1 MKINEAVQQV
11 VAIYPGRFH
20 PFHKGHASVYNYLR
34 KKFDTVFIA
43 TSDKVDPP
51 RSPFSFAEKRE
62 MMIAAGIPP
71 SAIVQTKNPY
81 QAQEILQAYDPAT
94 TAVVFAVSEKDMAED
109 PRFSFANKKDGSPSY
124 FQPMAPNAKQMQS
137 FDKHGYITTVPT
149 LDFTILGEPMRSATE
164 LRRNFANADPET
176 QKTMVND
183 LYGAYNDRVYQILS
197 SKLAESLMLEDYA
210 KLTSVI
216 NRIWELD
223 LERPLSEEVKST
235 VLANIKLATEAW
247 SEKYKRSINCN
258 NPKGFSQRA
267 HCQGR
272 KKNEDINEA
281 FDSPYPMEWQV
292 EAPNEYSAWAKIPFK
307 GGDFSWLNVDFDQPT
322 QGNFAI
328 EFTLGGRT
336 KASGKGDEFR
346 IFATV
351 IEAIK
356 QWWKKIDQRFVDSIY
371 FSASKD
377 PNDSERRHVLYSRF
391 AKQFASQ
398 IGYTLDVTDK
408 GRSVSFLLT
417 APKRTY
423 QVEVSENQYSDLE
436 LAIMEGGHSLEEGV
450 GRDVANWAKRQ
461 YRKVV
466 PFTQADTK
474 NMIDNIAKE
483 KGIDPRVMQAMAD
496 KESSYNTGAIGD
508 KGKSHGLFQLQ
519 NIAVKDINDWYKTD
533 YTDSDRMDPETNARM
548 AAMYLQLAKDKY
560 GAKNDVEAIAM
571 FNGGPKAL
579 TNRNAINYAR
589 DVVSRMKRDQQRV
602 VREAGVGKITKQNAT
617 KDAPIGSEFAN
628 VKKLGLGSG
637 KPPELHKKARKNSD
651 PNTLFNIGLAEGK
664 EGSYLLQ
671 LERDDD
677 LLVLHITHSRTG
689 KRTEV
694 RGKPDYEGDG
704 YDPNDPLHQL
714 LDKIGKAASISDLM
728 NGELVSINPV
738 HPQGPS
744 AKAHAEK
751 AFVSE
756 DFAQDLEAEFPG
768 LDLDLYTTRSGYILS
783 KIVLPVGQRNEG
795 TGSKVMQR
803 IVDMADQEGKL
814 IALTPD
820 TAFGGTKSR
829 LIKFYKRF
837 GFVPNKG
844 RNKTFDFRE
853 IMVRYPQ
860 SKQLSESSEKDVI
873 IHFVQFCKDKLKL
886 PSVPK
891 IIIKNKIDDT
901 TFGQYNTLKKDI
913 SIRTGDRH
921 IMDVLRTLAHELVH
935 HGQRLI
941 TPDLDGSDGSAHE
954 NQANAIAGVLLRK
967 YGEDNPKLYEHLEE
981 RASIGV
987 PLSSGLTVTIA
998 PHRALKI
1005 KKSTPGRHSYGNPKP
1020 KRKNSK

>member
-34 KKFDTVFIA
+34 NKFDTVFIA

-149 LDFTILGEPMRSATE
+149 LDFTVAGEPMRSATE

-210 KLTSVI
+210 KLTNII
-216 NRIWELD
+216 NRIWQLD
-223 LERPLSEEVKST
+223 LERPLNEEVKRK

-281 FDSPYPMEWQV
+281 FDSPYPLEWQV
-292 EAPNEYSAWAKIPFK
+292 EAPNEYSAWAKIPFQ

-391 AKQFASQ
+391 AKQLASQ

-423 QVEVSENQYSDLE
+423 QVKEESGPEVTMWTNPDWFGADVDTDYWNKQPVKVIDIDKLVPYEPEDKMQDPKSAANMQAIAKRIQAGEKIDPIVISKHEGKWLILDGHHRYFASKLAGAKKVRVVVVDPKYITWRDDVPDEDYYNEVLENQYSDLE

-474 NMIDNIAKE
+474 DMIDNIAKE

-560 GAKNDVEAIAM
+560 GAKNDAEAIAM

-589 DVVSRMKRDQQRV
+589 DVVSRMKRNQQRV

-704 YDPNDPLHQL
+704 YDPNDQLHQL

-783 KIVLPVGQRNEG
+783 KIVLPVGERNEG

-853 IMVRYPQ
+853 IMVRYP
-860 SKQLSESSEKDVI
+860 
-873 IHFVQFCKDKLKL
+873 
-886 PSVPK
+886 
-891 IIIKNKIDDT
+891 N
-901 TFGQYNTLKKDI
+901 
-913 SIRTGDRH
+913 
-921 IMDVLRTLAHELVH
+921 
-935 HGQRLI
+935 
-941 TPDLDGSDGSAHE
+941 
-954 NQANAIAGVLLRK
+954 
-967 YGEDNPKLYEHLEE
+967 
-981 RASIGV
+981 
-987 PLSSGLTVTIA
+987 
-998 PHRALKI
+998 
-1005 KKSTPGRHSYGNPKP
+1005 
-1020 KRKNSK
+1020 